1 MQVAV
6 ELKNNFSQVR
16 FKNYFYNMTKAIV
29 IGATSGI
36 GKSLSELLIKNGYVV
51 GITGRRNDIL
61 KSMKEQF
68 AEKIITL
75 QMDVQE
81 TSSVESICNEL
92 VHQLGGLN
100 LLIISAGIG
109 DENKSLDFSIENNVI
124 KTNIQGFTCVAD
136 WAMNYFKKQ
145 GHGHLVNIS
154 SIAGLMGNGEAP
166 SYNATKAFQINY
178 LEGLRLNADK
188 SDAEIIVTD
197 VRPGYVDTDMAKGD
211 GMFWVATVEK
221 AAQQI
226 FSAINKKKK
235 VVYITKRWRI
245 IGMILK
251 IIPYSFLRKL

>member
-1 MQVAV
+1 M
-6 ELKNNFSQVR
+6 R
-16 FKNYFYNMTKAIV
+16 KAIV

-36 GKSLSELLIKNGYVV
+36 GKSISEILIQNGYAV
-51 GITGRRNDIL
+51 GVTGRRLEMLQSL
-61 KSMKEQF
+61 K
-68 AEKIITL
+68 EKYPKQMCYS

-81 TSSVESICNEL
+81 LSSIESICNKL
-92 VHQLGGLN
+92 VHQLGGLD

-109 DENKSLDFSIENNVI
+109 DENKMLDFAIENKVI

-136 WAMNYFKKQ
+136 WGMNYFKKQ

-188 SDAEIIVTD
+188 SGAEIIVTD
-197 VRPGYVDTDMAKGD
+197 IRPGYVDTNMAKGD

-226 FSAINKKKK
+226 FNAIKRKKK

-245 IGMILK
+245 IGIILK
-251 IIPYSFLRKL
+251 IMPYSLLRKL

>member
-1 MQVAV
+1 M
-6 ELKNNFSQVR
+6 R
-16 FKNYFYNMTKAIV
+16 KAIV

-36 GKSLSELLIKNGYVV
+36 GKSISEILIQNGYAV
-51 GITGRRNDIL
+51 GVTGRRLEMLQSL
-61 KSMKEQF
+61 K
-68 AEKIITL
+68 EKYPKQMCYS

-81 TSSVESICNEL
+81 LSSIESICNKL
-92 VHQLGGLN
+92 VHQLGGLD

-109 DENKSLDFSIENNVI
+109 DENKMLDFAIENKVI

-136 WAMNYFKKQ
+136 WGMNYFKKQ

-188 SDAEIIVTD
+188 SGAEIIVTD
-197 VRPGYVDTDMAKGD
+197 IRPGYVDTDMAKGD
-211 GMFWVATVEK
+211 GMFWVAPVEK

-226 FSAINKKKK
+226 FTAIKRKKK
-235 VVYITKRWRI
+235 VVYISKRWRI
-245 IGMILK
+245 IGLLLK
-251 IIPYSFLRKL
+251 IIPYSILRKVS